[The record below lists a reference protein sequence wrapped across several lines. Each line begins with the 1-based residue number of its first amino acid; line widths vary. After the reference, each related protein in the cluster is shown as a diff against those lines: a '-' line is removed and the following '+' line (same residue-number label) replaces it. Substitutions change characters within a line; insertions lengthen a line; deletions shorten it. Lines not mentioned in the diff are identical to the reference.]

1 LDCRLTFDVTILA
14 PHVPFLLKGAL
25 LTAEA
30 CALALAGSLVIGL
43 IVAALRTSSSVV
55 LSRAAFIYV
64 DLFRNIPFIVQLFF
78 FFYGLPEI
86 GIYID
91 AFTTGVIA
99 LSIAGG
105 AFSSDVIR
113 SGILAIDTG
122 ILEAAEVSGLSRS
135 VIFRKIVMPIALR
148 TAIRPLGSVFINL
161 VLTSSILSTITL
173 NELTGSAKIVASDTF
188 RPFEVYAVLLI
199 VYASLTYLVSLAI
212 GALHRH
218 LNRDRMPEVA

>member
-1 LDCRLTFDVTILA
+1 MIRIPAIVKPVSLSLDCRLTFDVTILA

-43 IVAALRTSSSVV
+43 LVAALQNILFAAD
-55 LSRAAFIYV
+55 LSRAAFVYV

-122 ILEAAEVSGLSRS
+122 ILEAAEVSGLVEAASYSARSSCRSRCGHPS
-135 VIFRKIVMPIALR
+135 GRSARF
-148 TAIRPLGSVFINL
+148 
-161 VLTSSILSTITL
+161 SSTLS
-173 NELTGSAKIVASDTF
+173 
-188 RPFEVYAVLLI
+188 
-199 VYASLTYLVSLAI
+199 
-212 GALHRH
+212 
-218 LNRDRMPEVA
+218 